1 MHCHLFVIFYKDNE
15 YCRKDKSLGVLSQKF
30 LMMFLV
36 SEVCTMH
43 NAHVECHLHTIK
55 ACLVKPGLLS
65 PERNLAPENEQ
76 IEFYN
81 GFK

>member
-1 MHCHLFVIFYKDNE
+1 
-15 YCRKDKSLGVLSQKF
+15 
-30 LMMFLV
+30 
-36 SEVCTMH
+36 MH

-55 ACLVKPGLLS
+55 AYLVKPGLLS
-65 PERNLAPENEQ
+65 PEWNLATENEQ